1 MLICIVGWVDSL
13 MSTNEASVKVSLYL
27 KFLFNCKM
35 RFTYWRKEK
44 LQRALGDG
52 DKGQES

>member
-1 MLICIVGWVDSL
+1 MGCVDIL
-13 MSTNEASVKVSLYL
+13 MSTNEASVKVPLYL

-35 RFTYWRKEK
+35 RFTYWRNEK

-52 DKGQES
+52 DKGQGS